1 MSFVRNIILT
11 WAILLL
17 TTMALAQEVNSV
29 PEPIQL
35 HGALSVTNNGFSF
48 VPTFTLGKPAAILD
62 LSVSHKRLSFD
73 PQLRFSLE
81 GKPWSIVFMWRYK
94 LIRQDKFQL
103 QAGSHLPALAFSSE
117 SYEENG
123 IVNERIRVQRFL
135 PFDLAANYK
144 VSQHLDLGMYYLLA
158 FGPKETTTK
167 LSNFITFR
175 VNWHDI
181 PLGNRL
187 RLKINP
193 QVYYLRLDDLDGFFT
208 AGNLVLSLK
217 DFPFS
222 IGTTMNQAIK
232 TNIDVKHYDWNVSVI
247 YSFGSEY
254 LRKG

>member
-144 VSQHLDLGMYYLLA
+144 VSEHLDLGMYYLLA
-158 FGPKETTTK
+158 FGRRPRPSCRI
-167 LSNFITFR
+167 LSHSGLTGMISP
-175 VNWHDI
+175 WE
-181 PLGNRL
+181 
-187 RLKINP
+187 
-193 QVYYLRLDDLDGFFT
+193 
-208 AGNLVLSLK
+208 
-217 DFPFS
+217 
-222 IGTTMNQAIK
+222 
-232 TNIDVKHYDWNVSVI
+232 ID
-247 YSFGSEY
+247 
-254 LRKG
+254 